1 MMISPWDEGTR
12 LYERAL
18 DVRSGIH
25 ETIASNMA
33 NEETPGYK
41 ARVLPFHET
50 LSALLFGQ
58 GEIEPVRTHPRH
70 MAIHDADSKI
80 FHHTIK
86 KDEGA
91 GLDENTV
98 NLEKEMTVMAE
109 NTLMYMAVSQFLNG
123 RFEGWKRAIDGG
135 RGG

>member
-12 LYERAL
+12 LYEHAL

-25 ETIASNMA
+25 ETIASNLA

-41 ARVLPFHET
+41 ARILPFRET
-50 LSALLFGQ
+50 LSALLAGQ
-58 GEIEPVRTHPRH
+58 GEVVPVITNPRH
-70 MAIHDADSKI
+70 MALYDPEGNI

-86 KDEGA
+86 LDEGA
-91 GLDENTV
+91 GLDDNTV

-109 NTLMYMAVSQFLNG
+109 NTLLYMAVNQFLDG
-123 RFEGWKRAIDGG
+123 RFEGWKRAIEGG
-135 RGG
+135 GSR